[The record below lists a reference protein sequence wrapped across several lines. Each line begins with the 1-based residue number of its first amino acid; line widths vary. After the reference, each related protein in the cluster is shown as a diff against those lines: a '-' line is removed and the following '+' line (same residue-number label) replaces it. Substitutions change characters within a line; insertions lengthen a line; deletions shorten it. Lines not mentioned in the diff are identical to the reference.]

1 MKNGNFSI
9 TYLAQLKKIKFGK
22 FWTSKVQFLDLDLVG
37 MFTDRNFVDNFLQVE
52 IYLALV
58 ANI

>member
-1 MKNGNFSI
+1 MAELRSDKEMEKRMQYGCI
-9 TYLAQLKKIKFGK
+9 ALLLLRAEKIDRIFY
-22 FWTSKVQFLDLDLVG
+22 VLY
-37 MFTDRNFVDNFLQVE
+37 TDRNFVDNFLKVV

>member
-1 MKNGNFSI
+1 MTQEILACPTQSKLKGIIYPTTENGRI
-9 TYLAQLKKIKFGK
+9 
-22 FWTSKVQFLDLDLVG
+22 
-37 MFTDRNFVDNFLQVE
+37 TDRNFVDNFLQVE

>member
-1 MKNGNFSI
+1 MLI
-9 TYLAQLKKIKFGK
+9 VLANVGVNVLQGK
-22 FWTSKVQFLDLDLVG
+22 WTLFMPNQNLQKSYH
-37 MFTDRNFVDNFLQVE
+37 TDRNFVDNFLQVE

>member
-1 MKNGNFSI
+1 MIRDF
-9 TYLAQLKKIKFGK
+9 TRKINSVV
-22 FWTSKVQFLDLDLVG
+22 WY
-37 MFTDRNFVDNFLQVE
+37 TDRNFVDNFLQVE

>member
-1 MKNGNFSI
+1 MFNTIHLQYMCAGWIIYKFQYAEIQDETTPNSI
-9 TYLAQLKKIKFGK
+9 TY
-22 FWTSKVQFLDLDLVG
+22 
-37 MFTDRNFVDNFLQVE
+37 TDRNFVDNFLQVE